1 MYCSNCGN
9 QIDDNA
15 VVCIHC
21 GAATPNAQRQ
31 QPAVQQ
37 SAESNTIAVV
47 GFVLSFFIA
56 IAGLICS
63 ILGLKRAPQ
72 YNGNGKG
79 LAIAGIVISSIE
91 IFIGIIVAIV
101 EIAAIAS
108 LVG

>member
-21 GAATPNAQRQ
+21 GCATPNAQNN
-31 QPAVQQ
+31 QPAAQKPT
-37 SAESNTIAVV
+37 ESNTLAIV

-63 ILGLKRAPQ
+63 ILGLKRVPE
-72 YNGNGKG
+72 YNGNGRG
-79 LAIAGIVISSIE
+79 LAIAGIVISSISM
-91 IFIGIIVAIV
+91 FLTIVIYIV
-101 EIAAIAS
+101 WFS
-108 LVG
+108 LLFS